1 METGLSVQTDHLNM
15 QCMYSIFLRPD
26 KVQPRVLLLH
36 ITRILVQS
44 SETKEFL
51 HLQENFHLNWHSIS
65 KSTVELNRLHLNN
78 NAF

>member
-1 METGLSVQTDHLNM
+1 MRCSQ
-15 QCMYSIFLRPD
+15 
-26 KVQPRVLLLH
+26 RVLLLH

-51 HLQENFHLNWHSIS
+51 HLQENFHLNWDSIS

-78 NAF
+78 NTF